1 MTKFEIF
8 LMVFA
13 PLLGAFCMVFGYMQ
27 CAKNFR
33 ECGYEL
39 KSHYIPSTNWV
50 EVIKIEKNI

>member
-50 EVIKIEKNI
+50 EVIKIDK